1 LDQSASSQPWP
12 DKPAQDVPGQ
22 RLRARGGQRA
32 LVAILSVGLA
42 AYVAL
47 FLDTVARSFIRAPYG
62 DGFDILAVEF
72 AAQDRH
78 DPAAYLWL
86 PHNGH
91 HIVWLRLLTSLDVRL
106 FHGQSIVFVLPTL
119 AAVLAAAALIA
130 RQIWRGVE
138 DKALA
143 SVLATIAP
151 LALLTTLNAF
161 DVSVSINI
169 PYVYAAT
176 FAVAAFLAV
185 ENATAAIGTVVAL
198 LAIAAGA
205 GMGNS
210 VGLAAVPVLM
220 IAVLRRPDRGRLT
233 LFWVLGPILMAVFVL
248 TAGKMSVQAGGQGTA
263 PGAVEQAGRML
274 RYFLDFCGLPWSA
287 TSDRMAL
294 PGGLQLAAQVAGL
307 LIGLL
312 LSVLGLFL
320 AARPARGT
328 GARDRL
334 DRFCC
339 SLILFSLAAAA
350 MAVVGRIRATAGME
364 LPVRYSVLLAPLHIG
379 VLVLLAIRSP
389 SLGRASPR
397 TLSTAVSI
405 VLALGL
411 AHQLAGRYVI
421 VRYCGRINH
430 ILAEYDAGRRTPEMT
445 QYVYPDLRRAEQVSA
460 EMRRRGVYQ

>member
-1 LDQSASSQPWP
+1 M
-12 DKPAQDVPGQ
+12 
-22 RLRARGGQRA
+22 RARGGQPA
-32 LVAILSVGLA
+32 LMALLSIGLA

-47 FLDTVARSFIRAPYG
+47 FLDTVARSFVRAPYG

-106 FHGQSIVFVLPTL
+106 FHGQSTVFVIATL
-119 AAVLAAAALIA
+119 AAILAAAALIA

-143 SVLATIAP
+143 SVLAAIAP

-176 FAVAAFLAV
+176 FAVAAFLVA
-185 ENATAAIGTVVAL
+185 ENAAAGIGTVFAL
-198 LAIAAGA
+198 LALAAGA

-220 IAVLRRPDRGRLT
+220 IAAARRPDRGRLP
-233 LFWVLGPILMAVFVL
+233 LIWVLGPILMAVFVL
-248 TAGKMSVQAGGQGTA
+248 TAGKMSVQAGGQAA
-263 PGAVEQAGRML
+263 PAGLIGQAVRML

-287 TSDRMAL
+287 TSDRMAM
-294 PGGLQLAAQVAGL
+294 PGGLQPAAQIAGP

-312 LSVLGLFL
+312 LFAVGLFL
-320 AARPARGT
+320 AARPAQGM

-350 MAVVGRIRATAGME
+350 MAVVGRLRATAGMQ

-397 TLSTAVSI
+397 TLSAALSV
-405 VLALGL
+405 VLVLGL

-421 VRYCGRINH
+421 LRYCGRINH
-430 ILAEYDAGRRTPEMT
+430 VLAEYNAGRRTPEMT
-445 QYVYPDLRRAEQVSA
+445 QYVYPDLRRADQVSA
-460 EMRRRGVYQ
+460 EMKRRGVYQ